1 MTQKLVVKKI
11 FDFLKEHNE
20 TLCVAESG
28 TGGLISSFLTDQE
41 GSSEF
46 FVGGVVAYTWPVK
59 IQQLKV
65 PHSLLEQ
72 EGDVHPEVAQFM
84 ARGVRS
90 LLKADWS
97 LSITG
102 VMGPEN
108 SRMYEAGQI
117 FTAVSNKI
125 FSQEEKVC
133 SSKIE
138 GANRMEVK
146 RKSGIFCLDFLLSQM
161 LKKGDFNE

>member
-1 MTQKLVVKKI
+1 MTQKLVVKQI

-20 TLCVAESG
+20 TVCVAESG
-28 TGGLISSFLTDQE
+28 TGGLISSFLTDQK

-46 FVGGVVAYTWPVK
+46 FVGGLVAYTWPVK

-65 PHSLLEQ
+65 PASLLE
-72 EGDVHPEVAQFM
+72 EKGDVHPEVAQFM

-108 SRMYEAGQI
+108 SRTCEAGQI
-117 FTAVSNKI
+117 FTAVSNRA
-125 FSQEEKVC
+125 FSQEEVC

-138 GANRMEVK
+138 GVNRMEVK

>member
-1 MTQKLVVKKI
+1 MWQKAVQ
-11 FDFLKEHNE
+11 
-20 TLCVAESG
+20 
-28 TGGLISSFLTDQE
+28 GGFISSFLTDQE
-41 GSSEF
+41 GASQF
-46 FVGGVVAYTWPVK
+46 FAGGLVAYTWPVK

-65 PHSLLEQ
+65 PSTLLEKK
-72 EGDVHPEVAQFM
+72 GDVHPEVAQFM
-84 ARGVRS
+84 AKGVRS

-108 SRMYEAGQI
+108 SRMCEAGQI
-117 FTAVSNKI
+117 FTAVSNRV
-125 FSQEEKVC
+125 FSQGEVC

-138 GANRMEVK
+138 GTDRMEVK
-146 RKSGIFCLDFLLSQM
+146 RKSSIFCLDFLLSQM